1 MNINKVIKQSV
12 LTLMLLF
19 TGFNAVAEEDPYK
32 TFETNALKI
41 KLSSDGTGIVQ
52 GIQCN
57 GCDYSIVT
65 ITKDSVFTS
74 KGVEVGVEET
84 RNRAGKPAMVSFTPA
99 TREVQ
104 FIRW

>member
-1 MNINKVIKQSV
+1 MNTNRIIKQSLSMLMFLV
-12 LTLMLLF
+12 LS
-19 TGFNAVAEEDPYK
+19 FNVFAEEDPYK

-41 KLSSDGTGIVQ
+41 KLTNDGTGIVQ

-57 GCDYSIVT
+57 GCDYNIVT
-65 ITKDSVFTS
+65 ITKDSIFTNR
-74 KGVEVGVEET
+74 GVEVGIAET
-84 RNRAGKPAMVSFTPA
+84 RDRAGKPAMVSFTPS